1 MSPIKTI
8 NIKIALEKKA
18 LLLLLSKKLSQ
29 YLSCNEI
36 ICRITLP
43 LRWILKEKKLYG
55 PFLWMGLNCLQAIEP
70 LRRDSLL
77 FITKSP
83 EVPGTHLIDPG
94 THLIDLGRMKG
105 WVDLGATQ
113 WFWTRKPWIGNPVPY
128 ASVRNEL
135 SLIVG
140 YIMHWLN
147 YTKDKSRSCRK

>member
-113 WFWTRKPWIGNPVPY
+113 WFLNPEALDWESIALCVRTKWIIRIYY
-128 ASVRNEL
+128 ALTEL
-135 SLIVG
+135 YQG
-140 YIMHWLN
+140 
-147 YTKDKSRSCRK
+147 